1 MLRAVIKN
9 RLVEEYLQEHEEDR
23 DKIILDALIEFI
35 LKKKNLRSAKAEEL
49 KNLIKSNRKHY
60 VDKKIDISDIANE
73 VNL

>member
-35 LKKKNLRSAKAEEL
+35 LKKKNLRSAKAKEL
-49 KNLIKSNRKHY
+49 KTLIKSNKKYH
-60 VDKKIDISDIANE
+60 VDKKINISDLANE
-73 VNL
+73 VNQ